1 MWTTARC
8 GLISIGIVAI
18 PALAGLALAED
29 VPSPPERPVA
39 PAIVFFPGTG
49 TAADDTSAKWEGPV
63 LTIYDS
69 QSCDAKIAGECAL
82 VTFTCDDRNGRGLG
96 ITIDAIETGQV
107 VKWLEAE
114 GDGTNGMQI
123 DIKGLVAEGKPA
135 IGEIGRNDFGAGW
148 KVTFYA
154 PFGPD
159 PGLTIVGD
167 TLVVEALPRKVSLD
181 LTDANRSALE
191 QFTALCARE

>member
-8 GLISIGIVAI
+8 GLISIGVVAI
-18 PALAGLALAED
+18 PAFASLALAED
-29 VPSPPERPVA
+29 VPAPPERPVA

-49 TAADDTSAKWEGPV
+49 TAADGTSAKWEGPV

-82 VTFTCDDRNGRGLG
+82 VTFTCDDREGRGLG
-96 ITIDAIETGQV
+96 ITIDAIETAQV

-114 GDGTNGMQI
+114 GDGKDGMQI

-135 IGEIGRNDFGAGW
+135 IGEISRNDFGAGW

-154 PFGPD
+154 PFGSD
-159 PGLTIVGD
+159 PGLAIEGN
-167 TLVVEALPRKVSLD
+167 TLVVEALPRKVTLD

-191 QFTALCARE
+191 QFTELCARE

>member
-8 GLISIGIVAI
+8 GMVSLGLVAI
-18 PALAGLALAED
+18 PAFAGLALAED

-82 VTFTCDDRNGRGLG
+82 VTFTCDDREGRGLG
-96 ITIDAIETGQV
+96 ITIDAIETAQV

-114 GDGTNGMQI
+114 GDGKDGMQI
-123 DIKGLVAEGKPA
+123 DIKGLAAEGKPA
-135 IGEIGRNDFGAGW
+135 IGEISRNDFGAGW

-154 PFGPD
+154 PFGSD
-159 PGLTIVGD
+159 PGLAIEGN
-167 TLVVEALPRKVSLD
+167 TLVVEALPRKISLD

-191 QFTALCARE
+191 QFTELCARG